1 MNISNDALNK
11 IDSILSKAYQQNR
24 TTLFEHE
31 VYQILDSAGMGTP
44 KYDFVESSSE
54 VTSEMISKYGGEIVI
69 KIVSSQIAHKSKIG
83 GVQIIVPHDEFFVQ
97 YVLDKMKQQ
106 VIKNT
111 SPDTIINGFL
121 IVEAINFSQGLGFE
135 LLYGLNND
143 RAFGPTL
150 TLSKGGDDAEFF
162 AKYYDKAN
170 LFLPP
175 FSYEKSLDL
184 VNQLKIKHKFRSIG
198 HPEYLDKMAQTA
210 SMLSNIAYAYS
221 TISDNSR
228 KWNIKTMDINPFVFS
243 KDGNFLA
250 LDGYAEFEPRSASA
264 MPVPNT
270 SNLDKFF
277 KPKSACVLGVS
288 TKPGNSNMASDIVGL
303 MLGMGW
309 DDLYLIN
316 PKGGEVTVHG
326 KNFKLYKSPD
336 EFECDLY
343 VYAAPAKNI
352 PLFLE
357 SIAHKKDKAVILI
370 PGLPNDLP
378 FAEFKKT
385 LNQILKDNSIRIVGP
400 NCMGVFS
407 SAGDRCV
414 DTLFIDQHKLEVRSN
429 ERSNVALLSQ
439 SGGMAISLIDKSHN
453 APIMHSVVSFGNKY
467 DVNISDLTEWFMH
480 DDDIKVIGIYVEGFD
495 YLEGRLLF
503 EQASRSHKPI
513 IMYKGGKTD
522 AGAKAASSHTAA
534 MSGDY
539 AVVEAMCSQSN
550 IILCNN
556 TNTFYNYQKI
566 FSMLADKEV
575 KGNNVSVICNAGFES
590 TLAADE
596 TGTLDVAPL
605 TDKTRTR
612 LNQLDERGLMGKS
625 TAIMDVT
632 PMTDDKLYGDLIQT
646 MIDDETVHHIVVG
659 VIPHVESIKTTAPA
673 CYDEDSLP
681 NIIVRLF
688 NSTKKPIVLSVNAG
702 ELYKDFVKIME
713 TNGVPVFNNIR
724 DAMNSLNTYVTYN
737 LPDNTK

>member
-1 MNISNDALNK
+1 MNISNEALNS
-11 IDSILSKAYQQNR
+11 IDSIFSEAYQQQR
-24 TTLFEHE
+24 TMLFEHE
-31 VYQILDSAGMGTP
+31 VYQMLAYAGMETP
-44 KYDFVESSSE
+44 QYDFVKSSDE
-54 VTSEMISKYGGEIVI
+54 VTSEMISNYGGEIVI
-69 KIVSSQIAHKSKIG
+69 KIVSQQIAHKQKIG
-83 GVQIIVPHDEFFVQ
+83 GVQKIVPHDVFFVR
-97 YVLDKMKQQ
+97 YVLDKMKEQ
-106 VIKNT
+106 VRKNT

-121 IVEAINFSQGLGFE
+121 IVEAVNFSQGLGFE
-135 LLYGLNND
+135 LLYGINND

-184 VNQLKIKHKFRSIG
+184 VNQLKIRHKFRSIG
-198 HPEYLDKMAQTA
+198 HPEYLEKMARTA
-210 SMLSNIAYAYS
+210 SMLSSLAYS
-221 TISDNSR
+221 YSIISDNDR
-228 KWNIKTMDINPFVFS
+228 KWNIKTMDINPFVIA
-243 KDGNFLA
+243 KDGRFLA
-250 LDGYAEFEPRSASA
+250 LDGYAEFEPRSSSK
-264 MPVPNT
+264 MPAPNT

-316 PKGGEVTVHG
+316 PKGGETTLHG
-326 KNFKLYKSPD
+326 KTFKLYKSPD
-336 EFECDLY
+336 DFDCDLY

-378 FAEFKKT
+378 FAEFKKAI
-385 LNQILKDNSIRIVGP
+385 NPIIEQSSIRIVGP

-407 SAGDRCV
+407 SAGDKCV
-414 DTLFIDQHKLEVRSN
+414 DTLFIEQDRLEVRSN

-453 APIMHSVVSFGNKY
+453 SPLMHTVVSFGNKY
-467 DVNISDLTEWFMH
+467 DVNITDLTEWFMH
-480 DDDIKVIGIYVEGFD
+480 EDDIKVIGIYVEGFD

-503 EQASRSHKPI
+503 EQASRSTKPI

-539 AVVEAMCSQSN
+539 AVVEAMCSQSG

-556 TNTFYNYQKI
+556 TNTFYNYQKV
-566 FSMLADKEV
+566 FSLLADKEV
-575 KGNNVSVICNAGFES
+575 RGNNVSVICNAGFES

-605 TDKTRTR
+605 TDKTRAK
-612 LNQLDERGLMGKS
+612 LVEMDKLGLMGKS

-632 PMTDDKLYGDLIQT
+632 PMTDDVLYGKIIQA
-646 MIDDETVHHIVVG
+646 MIDDDTVHHIVVG
-659 VIPHVESIKTTAPA
+659 VIPHVDIIKTTAEN
-673 CYDEDSLP
+673 CHDEDSLA
-681 NIIVRLF
+681 NIIVKLF
-688 NSTKKPIVLSVNAG
+688 NSTKKPIVVSVNAG
-702 ELYKDFVKIME
+702 EVYKEFVKIME
-713 TNGVPVFNNIR
+713 VNGIPVFDNIR

-737 LPDNTK
+737 LPEKEK